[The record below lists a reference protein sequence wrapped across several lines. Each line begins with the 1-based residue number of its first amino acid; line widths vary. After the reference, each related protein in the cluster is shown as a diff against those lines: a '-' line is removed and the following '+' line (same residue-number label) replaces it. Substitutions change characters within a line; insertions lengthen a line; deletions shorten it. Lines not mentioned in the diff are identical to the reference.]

1 LGLNMENASS
11 ASSDADANGPALTES
26 ATLAT
31 GILACLLSSMG
42 ISGNLVTVI
51 SLVRD
56 KKLRSQAT
64 SVFVISL
71 AISDLLFCSINL
83 PLTAVRY
90 FQRAWTLGPLL
101 CRLYPFFFYGNY
113 AASLI
118 SMVAIAVTRYML
130 ISHFSLYMRCFTKP
144 LIAATLLAVWLFSF
158 GWMVPPLLSVWGT
171 LGEDR
176 DTFTCTIKRD
186 SNGRSPKMFLFL
198 LGFTLPCLA
207 IIICYSAIF
216 YRVRTSRQAVGISTP
231 VSYPKSLAVMRMH
244 LREDLQLTKTMLT
257 IFVVFLVTFL
267 PAVVSNVLESRLP
280 FPTLHLV
287 ASILSW
293 TSAVINPLVYSL
305 LHHQYKEAFRR
316 TVCWRRTPSSTSLT
330 ATTGSADSVLDLK
343 DFAYRPNH
351 FLSLHC
357 LSAAG
362 TAKEEELRK
371 SSIGISTIANSCAA
385 GSKSVCSPGFGD
397 HAMYEVELD
406 GEVVNRSQRDKNT
419 ELQIIH
425 C

>member
-1 LGLNMENASS
+1 MEI
-11 ASSDADANGPALTES
+11 DADDINGLALTES
-26 ATLAT
+26 TTLVT
-31 GILACLLSSMG
+31 GILACLLSSLG

-130 ISHFSLYMRCFTKP
+130 ISHFSLYMQCFTKP

-176 DTFTCTIKRD
+176 ETFTCTIKRD
-186 SNGRSPKMFLFL
+186 AEGRSPKMFLFL

-267 PAVVSNVLESRLP
+267 PAVVSNVLESKLP
-280 FPTLHLV
+280 FPILHLV

-316 TVCWRRTPSSTSLT
+316 TVCWRRSPSSTSLT

-343 DFAYRPNH
+343 DFACRPNH
-351 FLSLHC
+351 LLSLHC
-357 LSAAG
+357 LSAAAER
-362 TAKEEELRK
+362 TEEQLGK
-371 SSIGISTIANSCAA
+371 ANIGISSIANSCAA
-385 GSKSVCSPGFGD
+385 NSKSVCSPGLGD
-397 HAMYEVELD
+397 HAMYEVDLE
-406 GEVVNRSQRDKNT
+406 RSPEGTVT
-419 ELQIIH
+419 ELRIDH